1 MAEISPSETRG
12 FFGTLPQLT
21 STVGVF
27 IAQVVGTY
35 ITYYWLAVIT
45 LAVVSLFTLL
55 SITLKETPRWLMTQK
70 REHEAREVLVWLRGA
85 QYDVD
90 KELQEVA
97 QQLELK
103 SKTRMNLSEAVREL
117 KKKSVFYPIMIAVI
131 LVFFQQFSGVAA
143 ILYNA
148 EDIFKNA
155 NVKSPGLVSSIAVG
169 GVQIVATFIGTL
181 LADIVGR
188 RILLLISITVTC
200 VSMVVM
206 GTYEYLNEEPYC
218 HPPDDS
224 KCKSHLYPMAIAST
238 ACVVAGF
245 SIGMGGLPWI
255 ITSEIVPLKIRGF
268 AVGIVTSFSNV
279 FIIII
284 TGLFRNYIDAVH
296 SWGAFWSFALVC
308 FVGII
313 YVAVFIPETKGKSL
327 EEIEKSFQ

>member
-12 FFGTLPQLT
+12 FFGTLPQLILT
-21 STVGVF
+21 IGVF

-45 LAVVSLFTLL
+45 LVVVSLFTLL
-55 SITLKETPRWLMTQK
+55 SVTLKETPRWLMTQS
-70 REHEAREVLVWLRGA
+70 REHEAREVLVWLRGP

-90 KELQEVA
+90 KELKEVA
-97 QQLELK
+97 QQLELE
-103 SKTRMNLSEAVREL
+103 SKTRLNFAETVREL
-117 KKKSVFYPIMIAVI
+117 KKKSVFYPIIIAVI
-131 LVFFQQFSGVAA
+131 LVFFQQFSGIAA

-155 NVKSPGLVSSIAVG
+155 NIKSPGLLSSIAVG
-169 GVQIVATFIGTL
+169 GVQIVATFFGAL
-181 LADIVGR
+181 LADVVGR
-188 RILLLISITVTC
+188 RILLLISTTVMC
-200 VSMVVM
+200 ISLVVM

-218 HPPDDS
+218 NPPDDS
-224 KCKSHLYPMAIAST
+224 KCKSHLYPMAIASM
-238 ACVVAGF
+238 ACVVAGS

-268 AVGIVTSFSNV
+268 GVGIVTCFSYV
-279 FIIII
+279 FVIII
-284 TGLFRNYIDAVH
+284 TGLFRNYEDAVH
-296 SWGAFWSFALVC
+296 SWGAFWSFAIVC

-327 EEIEKSFQ
+327 EEIERSFQ

>member
-12 FFGTLPQLT
+12 FFGTLPQLV
-21 STVGVF
+21 SAIGVF
-27 IAQVVGTY
+27 VAQVVGTY

-45 LAVVSLFTLL
+45 LGVITLFTLL

-70 REHEAREVLVWLRGA
+70 REHEAHVVLLWLRGA
-85 QYDVD
+85 KYDVD
-90 KELQEVA
+90 KELKEVA
-97 QQLELK
+97 QQLELT
-103 SKTRMNLSEAVREL
+103 SKTRINFSETVKEL
-117 KKKSVFYPIMIAVI
+117 KKKSVFYPIVIAVI

-148 EDIFKNA
+148 EDIFKDA
-155 NVKSPGLVSSIAVG
+155 NVKSPGLLSSIAVG

-200 VSMVVM
+200 VSLVVM

-224 KCKSHLYPMAIAST
+224 KCKSHLYPMAIASIG
-238 ACVVAGF
+238 CVVAGF

-268 AVGIVTSFSNV
+268 AVGIVTGFSNIFV
-279 FIIII
+279 IIT
-284 TGLFRNYIDAVH
+284 TGLFRNYEDAVH

-313 YVAVFIPETKGKSL
+313 YIAVFIPETKGKSL